1 MTENDSEL
9 QPLAVQKQRSSVFEL
24 EANEE
29 SEADEVQLTPQ
40 KAQLVAD
47 YKVAGNNLFKV
58 GEYEKAI
65 EQYSLAIEIDPKN
78 ERLYS
83 NRAAAYISL
92 ENWKAAI
99 HDAETAIELNP
110 DFAKAFTR
118 LGTALKGAGL
128 WKKAEEAY
136 EKVLNFLNDEDADW
150 EKVKAEIAACA
161 EMIAERYEMADET
174 DREDERL
181 EELRSSREIKVE
193 KAVDDSDEEESSEGP
208 PEIQFPEKHRPTIL
222 EAEYWVVMFTNPGN
236 ISNMIG
242 MAIMIAGFAV
252 WIATDK
258 DNVTG

>member
-92 ENWKAAI
+92 ENWQAAI
-99 HDAETAIELNP
+99 ADAETAIELNP

-136 EKVLNFLNDEDADW
+136 SKVLSFLQDEDADW
-150 EKVKAEIAACA
+150 EKIRTEIRICAEQIAEHYSANDSAAAEEEERKLDELKSTKEIAVKA
-161 EMIAERYEMADET
+161 DES
-174 DREDERL
+174 
-181 EELRSSREIKVE
+181 EE
-193 KAVDDSDEEESSEGP
+193 
-208 PEIQFPEKHRPTIL
+208 
-222 EAEYWVVMFTNPGN
+222 
-236 ISNMIG
+236 
-242 MAIMIAGFAV
+242 
-252 WIATDK
+252 
-258 DNVTG
+258 